1 MKDRF
6 FNSPPDNETFETI
19 IKFPYFSFQ
28 CVLLRCLLQYPVVE
42 SAKIVKVYVV
52 NSVQIY
58 LPFNSSKSQTGKA
71 ATAVTF
77 LSLCD
82 IRKLMLDE
90 FITPPCRLFT
100 LLVFILVLL
109 YSCFWRF
116 HDKTDF
122 FLHAIEFGTYSQTLN
137 IPATVA

>member
-19 IKFPYFSFQ
+19 IKFPYFSF
-28 CVLLRCLLQYPVVE
+28 CVLLRCLLQYPVVG

-52 NSVQIY
+52 NSAQIY
-58 LPFNSSKSQTGKA
+58 LPFNSSTSQTGKA

-82 IRKLMLDE
+82 IRKLLLDE
-90 FITPPCRLFT
+90 FITPPCRMFT
-100 LLVFILVLL
+100 LLVLILVLL

-116 HDKTDF
+116 PEKTDC
-122 FLHAIEFGTYSQTLN
+122 FLCAIAFSLEH
-137 IPATVA
+137 IVKR